1 MRDTFAGALEGAMV
15 RARPRALLMAA
26 LLVALPAWAQQ
37 PAAQQPVAQPR
48 RYHARRGETRVDV
61 PRLETADLTID
72 GVLDEAQWKDAALLT
87 GFSNYLP
94 IDNLP
99 ADDSTEVYVWFTS
112 RDVYFG
118 VRAFETHG
126 AVHATLAA
134 RDKVDMDDYIQL
146 VLDPFNDRR
155 RAFIFGVN
163 PLGVQADGVRSEG
176 FSPPQPRGQT
186 FGGNPPANI
195 DLSPDFV
202 FESKGRVTEHGYEI
216 EVRIPL
222 KSIRF
227 QGGDAQDWALNVI
240 RYVQH
245 TGYQQTWMPT
255 RRGAASFLVQSGTL
269 RGFRGL
275 EREIVT
281 ELNPELTESLAG
293 APSGAN
299 GGGWDYGSKANLG
312 GNVRLR
318 LAPNI
323 TFNATVRPDFSQ
335 VEADAAQVPG
345 DTRFALFFPERRP
358 FFLDGSEYFDAPN
371 NLMYTRR
378 IVQPDAAAK
387 LTGRVGRTTL
397 AWMGA
402 LDGKAQSIDGT
413 DRPLINLLRVRRDI
427 LTASTMGLSITDR
440 SEGGRFSRVGLADT
454 RIVFRRAYTFNTT
467 LGGSATRT
475 GRDAGTKTAPLFD
488 VTMNRQGLRYGFRYS
503 FNGIAPGFDAA
514 AGYVPR
520 NDFVTGSFY
529 NRVSFFWKPGS
540 FVESF
545 LMRQGLDALWLYD
558 NFWDGK
564 TVQETKMQLE
574 TVTNIRGGWVVSI
587 TPVRETWR
595 FDERKYTGYATLR
608 ERAPG
613 SGTYDTLAFSTS
625 PRTATLVALIRV
637 NTPQFRSWT
646 GRFSAFVGRDVDFF
660 ETAPARRADFTAE
673 ADFRPSPQ
681 LRLTSSYLYS
691 HYTRWRDGTTF
702 SRANV
707 PRLKAEYQLTRALFL
722 RLVGQYDA
730 RRRDALRDPAT
741 DRPIVI
747 AGGSAGPVATRD
759 LRMDWL
765 VSYVPSPGTVFFAG
779 YGSSLTEPQ
788 PFRFRELER
797 VRDGFFIKASY
808 LLRR

>member
-1 MRDTFAGALEGAMV
+1 MRT
-15 RARPRALLMAA
+15 ALLLAA
-26 LLVALPAWAQQ
+26 CSVALPAGAQQ
-37 PAAQQPVAQPR
+37 R
-48 RYHARRGETRVDV
+48 TYHARRKETTADI
-61 PRLETADLTID
+61 PRLEGERVAID
-72 GVLDEAQWKDAALLT
+72 GVLDEGVWQQAALLT

-94 IDNLP
+94 IDNIP

-118 VRAFETHG
+118 VRAFERHSD
-126 AVHATLAA
+126 VHATLAA
-134 RDKVDMDDYIQL
+134 RDKIDSDDYIQL

-176 FSPPQPRGQT
+176 FNPPQPRGQT

-195 DLSPDFV
+195 DLSPDFL
-202 FESKGRVTEHGYEI
+202 FESKGRVIEGGYEI
-216 EVRIPL
+216 ELRIPL

-227 QGGDAQDWALNVI
+227 QGVDAQDWALNVI

-269 RGFRGL
+269 RGLAGL
-275 EREIVT
+275 QRELVA
-281 ELNPELTESLAG
+281 EVNPEYTQSLAG

-299 GGGWDYGSKANLG
+299 GDEWRYASKANLG

-358 FFLDGSEYFDAPN
+358 FFLDGSEYFDAPS

-387 LTGRVGRTTL
+387 LTGRIGRTTL

-402 LDGKAQSIDGT
+402 LDGRAQSIDG
-413 DRPLINLLRVRRDI
+413 DERPLVNLLRVRRDI
-427 LTASTMGLSITDR
+427 FAASTMGLSLSDR
-440 SEGGRFSRVGLADT
+440 TEGGRFSRVGVADT
-454 RIVFRRAYTFNTT
+454 RIVFRKAYSFNASV
-467 LGGSATRT
+467 GGSASRT
-475 GRDAGTKTAPLFD
+475 MSAEATKTAPLVD
-488 VTMNRQGLRYGFRYS
+488 VAVNRTGLRYGLRYA
-503 FNGIAPGFDAA
+503 FTAIAPDFEAVNGF
-514 AGYVPR
+514 VPR
-520 NDFVTGSFY
+520 NDYVSASIYNRISFY
-529 NRVSFFWKPGS
+529 GQPES
-540 FVESF
+540 FVQSF
-545 LMRQGLDALWLYD
+545 LMRQGFDALWLYD
-558 NFWDGK
+558 KFWDGR
-564 TVQETKMQLE
+564 TVQETKVQLE
-574 TVTNIRGGWVVSI
+574 TVTNLRGGWVVSV
-587 TPVRETWR
+587 TPVRESWL
-595 FDERKYTGYATLR
+595 FDERNYSGYATLR
-608 ERAPG
+608 ARTNG
-613 SGTYDTLAFSTS
+613 SGTFDTVAFTPSSRTSTFVG
-625 PRTATLVALIRV
+625 LFRV

-660 ETAPARRADFTAE
+660 ETAPARRADLTAE
-673 ADFRPSPQ
+673 ADFRPSAQ
-681 LRLTSSYLYS
+681 LRLTTSYLYS
-691 HYTRWRDGTTF
+691 HYARWRDGSTL
-702 SRANV
+702 SQANV
-707 PRLKAEYQLTRALFL
+707 PRLRAEYQLTRALFL
-722 RLVGQYDA
+722 RVVGQYDA

-741 DRPIVI
+741 NRPIVI
-747 AGGSAGPVATRD
+747 TTDGVAERASATTTRD

-779 YGSSLTEPQ
+779 YGGSLTEPR

-797 VRDGFFIKASY
+797 VRDGFFVKLSY

>member
-1 MRDTFAGALEGAMV
+1 MR
-15 RARPRALLMAA
+15 RAILVAA
-26 LLVALPAWAQQ
+26 LALATPV
-37 PAAQQPVAQPR
+37 AAQQR
-48 RYHARRGETRVDV
+48 SYHARRKETTADI
-61 PRLETADLTID
+61 PRLDRDSVAID
-72 GVLDEAQWKDAALLT
+72 GVLDEAAWKKAALLT

-99 ADDSTEVYVWFTS
+99 ADDSTEVYVWFTE
-112 RDVYFG
+112 RDVFFG
-118 VRAFETHG
+118 VRAFERHS

-134 RDKVDMDDYIQL
+134 RDKIESDDYIQL

-176 FSPPQPRGQT
+176 FNPPQPRGQT

-195 DLSPDFV
+195 DLSPDFLY
-202 FESKGRVTEHGYEI
+202 ESKGRVIDGGYEI

-227 QGGDAQDWALNVI
+227 QGTDAQSWALNVI

-269 RGFRGL
+269 RGFAGL
-275 EREIVT
+275 QRELVT
-281 ELNPELTESLAG
+281 ELNPEVTESLAG
-293 APSGAN
+293 APSGETGA
-299 GGGWDYGSKANLG
+299 GWSYTSKAQVG

-323 TFNATVRPDFSQ
+323 TLNATVRPDFSQ

-345 DTRFALFFPERRP
+345 DTRFAVFFPERRP
-358 FFLDGSEYFDAPN
+358 FFLDGSEYFDAPS

-378 IVQPDAAAK
+378 ILQPDAAAK

-402 LDGKAQSIDGT
+402 LDGRAASTDG
-413 DRPLINLLRVRRDI
+413 DQRPLFNLVRLRRDI
-427 LTASTMGLSITDR
+427 LSASTMGLSLTDR
-440 SEGGRFSRVGLADT
+440 TEGSRFSRVGLADT
-454 RIVFRRAYTFNTT
+454 RIVFRKAYTFNATV
-467 LGGSATRT
+467 GGSATRT
-475 GRDAGTKTAPLFD
+475 SSSDATRTAPLLDTFL
-488 VTMNRQGLRYGFRYS
+488 NRTGLRYGLRWGVS
-503 FNGIAPGFDAA
+503 AIAPGFDAA

-520 NDFVTGSFY
+520 NDFVSASFY
-529 NRVSFFWKPGS
+529 NRVSFYGKPGS
-540 FVESF
+540 LVESF
-545 LMRQGLDALWLYD
+545 LMRQGYDALWLYD
-558 NFWDGK
+558 KFWDGG

-574 TVTNIRGGWVVSI
+574 TVTNIRGGWVVSV
-587 TPVRETWR
+587 TPVRESWA
-595 FDERKYTGYATLR
+595 FDERKYTSYHTLR
-608 ERAPG
+608 
-613 SGTYDTLAFSTS
+613 
-625 PRTATLVALIRV
+625 PRTTGGTTFDTVAFTPSSRTSTFVGLVRV
-637 NTPQFRSWT
+637 NTPQYRLWT
-646 GRFSAFVGRDVDFF
+646 GRFTAFVGRDVDFF

-673 ADFRPSPQ
+673 ADFRPSAQ
-681 LRLTSSYLYS
+681 LRLTTSYLYS
-691 HYTRWRDGTTF
+691 HYSRWRDGTTL

-707 PRLKAEYQLTRALFL
+707 PRLRGEYQLTRALFL
-722 RLVGQYDA
+722 RVVGQYDA

-741 DRPIVI
+741 DQPIVVTTDGVTER
-747 AGGSAGPVATRD
+747 ASVSTTRD
-759 LRMDWL
+759 FRMDWL

-779 YGSSLTEPQ
+779 YGSSLTEPR
-788 PFRFRELER
+788 PFQFQRLER
-797 VRDGFFIKASY
+797 VRDGFFIKLSY

>member
-1 MRDTFAGALEGAMV
+1 MK
-15 RARPRALLMAA
+15 RAFLLAVV
-26 LLVALPAWAQQ
+26 LVALPAGAQQ
-37 PAAQQPVAQPR
+37 R
-48 RYHARRGETRVDV
+48 SYHARRKETTADV
-61 PRLETADLTID
+61 PRLDATSVTID
-72 GVLDEAQWKDAALLT
+72 GVLSESVWKEAALLT

-99 ADDSTEVYVWFTS
+99 ADDSTEVYVWYTN

-118 VRAFETHG
+118 VRAFETHDR
-126 AVHATLAA
+126 VHATLAA
-134 RDKVDMDDYIQL
+134 RDKIDSDDYIQL

-176 FSPPQPRGQT
+176 FNPPQPRGQT
-186 FGGNPPANI
+186 FGSNPPANI

-202 FESKGRVTEHGYEI
+202 FESKGRVVEGGYEI

-227 QGGDAQDWALNVI
+227 QGTDAQQWALNVI

-269 RGFRGL
+269 RGFQGL
-275 EREIVT
+275 EREVVT
-281 ELNPELTESLAG
+281 ELNPEFTESLAG
-293 APSGAN
+293 DPSGAN
-299 GGGWDYGSKANLG
+299 GESWHYGSKANLG

-318 LAPNI
+318 LAPNF
-323 TFNATVRPDFSQ
+323 TLNATVRPDFSQ

-413 DRPLINLLRVRRDI
+413 DRPLVNLLRVRRDI
-427 LTASTMGLSITDR
+427 LTASTMGLSLSDR
-440 SEGGRFSRVGLADT
+440 TEGSRFSRVGLADT
-454 RIVFRRAYTFNTT
+454 RIVFRKAYTFNATV
-467 LGGSATRT
+467 GGAASREGGA
-475 GRDAGTKTAPLFD
+475 AETKTAPLVD
-488 VTMNRQGLRYGFRYS
+488 VGLNRTGLRYGLRYTFS
-503 FNGIAPGFDAA
+503 AIAPDFEAANGF
-514 AGYVPR
+514 VPR
-520 NDFVTGSFY
+520 SDYVSASFY
-529 NRVSFFWKPGS
+529 NRFSVYGQPGS

-545 LMRQGLDALWLYD
+545 LVRQGLDALWLYD

-564 TVQETKMQLE
+564 SVQETKLQFE

-595 FDERKYTGYATLR
+595 FDERKYTDYATLR

-613 SGTYDTLAFSTS
+613 SGTYDSLAFATS
-625 PRTATLVALIRV
+625 PVTATFVGLFRV

-646 GRFSAFVGRDVDFF
+646 GRFSAFVGKDVDFF

-673 ADFRPSPQ
+673 ADFRPSAQ
-681 LRLTSSYLYS
+681 LRLTGSYLYS
-691 HYTRWRDGTTF
+691 HYARWRDGSTL

-722 RLVGQYDA
+722 RVVGQYDA

-747 AGGSAGPVATRD
+747 TTDGVAERAAATTTRD

-779 YGSSLTEPQ
+779 YGSSLTEPR
-788 PFRFRELER
+788 PFQFRQLER
-797 VRDGFFIKASY
+797 VRDGFFVKLSY

>member
-1 MRDTFAGALEGAMV
+1 MRHAF
-15 RARPRALLMAA
+15 LLAVV
-26 LLVALPAWAQQ
+26 LVALPAGAQQ
-37 PAAQQPVAQPR
+37 R
-48 RYHARRGETRVDV
+48 SYHARRRETTADV
-61 PRLETADLTID
+61 PRLDAASVTID
-72 GVLDEAQWKDAALLT
+72 GVLNEGVWKEAALLT

-99 ADDSTEVYVWFTS
+99 ADDSTEVYVWYTS

-118 VRAFETHG
+118 VRAFERHDQ
-126 AVHATLAA
+126 VHATLAA
-134 RDKVDMDDYIQL
+134 RDKIDSDDYIQL

-176 FSPPQPRGQT
+176 FNPPQPRGQT

-202 FESKGRVTEHGYEI
+202 FESKGRVIDGGYEI

-227 QGGDAQDWALNVI
+227 QGSDAQQWALNVI

-245 TGYQQTWMPT
+245 TGHQQTWMPT

-269 RGFRGL
+269 RGFQGL
-275 EREIVT
+275 ERDVVT
-281 ELNPELTESLAG
+281 EVNPEFTESLAG
-293 APSGAN
+293 EPSGAN
-299 GGGWDYGSKANLG
+299 SESWHYGSKANLG

-318 LAPNI
+318 LAPNF
-323 TFNATVRPDFSQ
+323 TLNATVRPDFSQ

-413 DRPLINLLRVRRDI
+413 DRPLVNLLRVRRDI
-427 LTASTMGLSITDR
+427 LTASTMGLSVSDR
-440 SEGGRFSRVGLADT
+440 TEGSRFSRVGLADT
-454 RIVFRRAYTFNTT
+454 RIVFRKAYSFNAT
-467 LGGSATRT
+467 LGGSASREASTVE
-475 GRDAGTKTAPLFD
+475 TKTAPFVDLGL
-488 VTMNRQGLRYGFRYS
+488 NRTGLRYGLRYTFS
-503 FNGIAPGFDAA
+503 AVAPDFEAVNGF
-514 AGYVPR
+514 VPR
-520 NDFVTGSFY
+520 SDYVSTSFY
-529 NRVSFFWKPGS
+529 NRFSVYGQPGS
-540 FVESF
+540 FIESF
-545 LMRQGLDALWLYD
+545 LVRQGLDALWLYD
-558 NFWDGK
+558 SFWDRK
-564 TVQETKMQLE
+564 SVQETKLQFE

-595 FDERKYTGYATLR
+595 FDERKYADYATLR
-608 ERAPG
+608 ERTAG
-613 SGTYDTLAFSTS
+613 SGTYDTLAFATS
-625 PRTATLVALIRV
+625 PVTATFVGLFRV

-646 GRFSAFVGRDVDFF
+646 GRFSAFVGKDVDFY

-673 ADFRPSPQ
+673 ADFRPSTQ
-681 LRLTSSYLYS
+681 LRLTGSYLYS
-691 HYTRWRDGTTF
+691 HYARWRDGSTL

-747 AGGSAGPVATRD
+747 TTDGVAERAVATTTRD
-759 LRMDWL
+759 FRMDWL

-779 YGSSLTEPQ
+779 YGSSLTEPR
-788 PFRFRELER
+788 PFQFRQLER
-797 VRDGFFIKASY
+797 VRDGFFVKLSY